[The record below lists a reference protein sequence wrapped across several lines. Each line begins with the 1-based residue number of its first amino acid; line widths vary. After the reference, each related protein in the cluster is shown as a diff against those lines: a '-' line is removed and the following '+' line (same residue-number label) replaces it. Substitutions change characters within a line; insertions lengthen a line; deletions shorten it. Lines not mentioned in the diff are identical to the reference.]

1 MFRILAL
8 EILTPPE
15 DSLVVNG
22 ELLSQNYPVEVMA
35 FAEQIKEIK
44 QARYDSVARIL
55 KNGVDKTFYFY
66 HDVRIRDGR
75 AIRKKDSQFLKDF
88 YTKGK
93 THVSISAIVGQNGSG
108 KSTILDS
115 TLGMSIV

>member
-1 MFRILAL
+1 MFRIIAL

-22 ELLSQNYPVEVMA
+22 ELSSQNYPAQVMA

-55 KNGVDKTFYFY
+55 KDGVDKTFYFY
-66 HDVRIRDGR
+66 HDVKIKDGR
-75 AIRKKDSQFLKDF
+75 VTRKRDSQFLED
-88 YTKGK
+88 
-93 THVSISAIVGQNGSG
+93 
-108 KSTILDS
+108 L
-115 TLGMSIV
+115 

>member
-22 ELLSQNYPVEVMA
+22 ELSSQSYPSEVMD
-35 FAEQIKEIK
+35 FAKHIKEIK

-55 KNGVDKTFYFY
+55 KDGVDKTFYFY
-66 HDVRIRDGR
+66 HDVKIKDGR
-75 AIRKKDSQFLKDF
+75 VMRKKDSQFLKTF
-88 YTKGK
+88 IPNVKPMFRL
-93 THVSISAIVGQNGSG
+93 VP
-108 KSTILDS
+108 
-115 TLGMSIV
+115 